1 VAGFAAQ
8 DSIDLAQIGFGART
22 TLGYSENK
30 SGTGVGL
37 VQTRRMLLINRII
50 SARLELLN
58 RKIGARAQ
66 DKRRGVRHR
75 ESYDRR
81 GRALGLG
88 PKGAASW
95 LLKNPRLCA
104 IPLAPSFTTQAAAP
118 ETSFWNSPR
127 NNLPS
132 VGFPSQPSRRL
143 RRQFFDAGPL
153 SPGFMLGLF
162 FEVCPGRVF
171 AGDGRRRKIA
181 GQGVPQS

>member
-81 GRALGLG
+81 GRALGSESPDGCQNQVMKEQDLRSAARF
-88 PKGAASW
+88 GAASDE
-95 LLKNPRLCA
+95 PTRTDRRGDA
-104 IPLAPSFTTQAAAP
+104 PGLAVQSGAMTANPSFCARLICSTRRH
-118 ETSFWNSPR
+118 SP
-127 NNLPS
+127 N
-132 VGFPSQPSRRL
+132 RR
-143 RRQFFDAGPL
+143 PW
-153 SPGFMLGLF
+153 
-162 FEVCPGRVF
+162 
-171 AGDGRRRKIA
+171 
-181 GQGVPQS
+181 